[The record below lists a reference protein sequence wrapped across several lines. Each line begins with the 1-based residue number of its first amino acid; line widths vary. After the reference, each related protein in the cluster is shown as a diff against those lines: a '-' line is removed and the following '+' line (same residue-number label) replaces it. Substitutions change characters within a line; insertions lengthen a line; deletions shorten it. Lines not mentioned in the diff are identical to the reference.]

1 MNRRYELILIKDIKK
16 EYKTLRIGVEMD
28 TLSIIDL
35 FSDAESILFARSK
48 STFGNYVFV
57 DSASFNF
64 KFKELENY

>member
-1 MNRRYELILIKDIKK
+1 MNRMYELVLIKDIKK
-16 EYKTLRIGVEMD
+16 EYRTLRIGSEMD

-35 FSDAESILFARSK
+35 FSEVESILFSKSK
-48 STFGNYVFV
+48 STSCNYVFV

>member
-1 MNRRYELILIKDIKK
+1 MNRMYELVLIKDIKK
-16 EYKTLRIGVEMD
+16 EYRTLRIGSEMD
-28 TLSIIDL
+28 TISIIDL

-48 STFGNYVFV
+48 STSCNYVFV